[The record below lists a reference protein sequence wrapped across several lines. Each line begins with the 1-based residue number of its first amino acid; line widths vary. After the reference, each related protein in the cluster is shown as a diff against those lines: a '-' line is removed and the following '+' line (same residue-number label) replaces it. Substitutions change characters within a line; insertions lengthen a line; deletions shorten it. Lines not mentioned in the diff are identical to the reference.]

1 MGMAMAACRSISSS
15 AAAGALRALEFQ
27 ASRGRN
33 RLSERRS
40 GEICV
45 GGGGNPRRFGELEMF
60 KGSNSS
66 SSIDSVLIRAS
77 AGGDGEDET
86 ERPRTMSSSKKRPKS
101 MSSVVERPAVLSEKR
116 AGPKE
121 KVRSPNLIS
130 ALVDDLAGFMAPR
143 EKGDIR
149 DVVLMS
155 LSFAVLIYIS
165 QHLVHAYCALRHT
178 LQPFHHF

>member
-1 MGMAMAACRSISSS
+1 MAMAACCSISSS
-15 AAAGALRALEFQ
+15 AAAGALRASQLQ

-40 GEICV
+40 GDICV
-45 GGGGNPRRFGELEMF
+45 GRGGNSRRFRDFEMF
-60 KGSNSS
+60 KGSQSGS
-66 SSIDSVLIRAS
+66 SSIDSVSIRAS

-101 MSSVVERPAVLSEKR
+101 MSSVVDRPAVLSEKR

-121 KVRSPNLIS
+121 KARSSNLIS